1 MEVGMTAND
10 VEIYFGSANKVADFF
25 GITRE
30 AFYQWKKR
38 PGGLIPKSRAL
49 EAACRTGGKL
59 KFDPSFYKQVTK
71 AI

>member
-1 MEVGMTAND
+1 MTAND

-38 PGGLIPKSRAL
+38 PGGLI
-49 EAACRTGGKL
+49 L
-59 KFDPSFYKQVTK
+59 K
-71 AI
+71 AGH

>member
-1 MEVGMTAND
+1 MTAND
-10 VEIYFGSANKVADFF
+10 VEIYFGSANKVDDFF

-49 EAACRTGGKL
+49 
-59 KFDPSFYKQVTK
+59 
-71 AI
+71 